1 MKYALGPVLYY
12 WPKND
17 IAAFYQQAA
26 ESNADIIYLGES
38 VCTKRREM
46 KVGDWLASAS
56 SPLSSTASARYCTPR
71 ISAMLFGFG
80 AMVPTT
86 RPLFSISP
94 PWRVCG
100 SVISHSAIVA
110 ASNT

>member
-1 MKYALGPVLYY
+1 MQLLAEAEGVVGHLHLVQIQPPNRGLHRHGDRETLAVTRARRLGFFAAQQHRLGAVLH
-12 WPKND
+12 
-17 IAAFYQQAA
+17 AADQRDA
-26 ESNADIIYLGES
+26 
-38 VCTKRREM
+38 
-46 KVGDWLASAS
+46 
-56 SPLSSTASARYCTPR
+56 
-71 ISAMLFGFG
+71 FGFG

-100 SVISHSAIVA
+100 SVISHSAIAA